1 MIETKTAIAVEPL
14 TPRQQVC
21 LGNRCIICG
30 SQINEFDTMIC
41 RDCKE
46 AIIFVKK
53 LRQKELEKDS
63 EQFNSK

>member
-1 MIETKTAIAVEPL
+1 MNNTKTAIYTAPL
-14 TPRQQVC
+14 TPAQEIC

-30 SQINEFDTMIC
+30 SQINEVDVMIC

-46 AIIFVKK
+46 AIAFVKK